1 MRCYLRLPKLD
12 HNILDTLSIHRYGT
26 PLRANEKLSSLRG
39 KLLDG
44 PEEGSH
50 AAVAILLR
58 ERNDDL
64 EFFLVKR
71 AEVEGDPWSGDMA
84 FPGGKRGDD
93 DRDLVET
100 ASREVLEETAIDLR
114 EKSKLGYMKPI
125 FSSVR
130 TNMKVQPIV
139 YVYDEEPEVSLN
151 YELTRYLWAPLSE
164 LVQSRTKQDVKGW
177 NSDVYKYDG
186 EVVWGLTFRM
196 LEQLIKIIE
205 A

>member
-1 MRCYLRLPKLD
+1 M
-12 HNILDTLSIHRYGT
+12 
-26 PLRANEKLSSLRG
+26 PLRAKEKLSSLQR
-39 KLLDG
+39 KLLDT
-44 PEEGSH
+44 PDEESH

-58 ERNDDL
+58 ERDDDL

-84 FPGGKRGDD
+84 FPGGKRSSQDQH
-93 DRDLVET
+93 LVDT
-100 ASREVLEETAIDLR
+100 AAREVLEETAIDLR

-139 YVYDEEPEVSLN
+139 YKFDEDPDVILN
-151 YELTRYLWAPLSE
+151 YELTRYLWAPLNE
-164 LVQSRTKQDVKGW
+164 LIQSRTQESIKGW
-177 NSDVYKYDG
+177 YGDIFKYDG

-196 LEQLIKIIE
+196 LEQLIELIE
-205 A
+205 G

>member
-1 MRCYLRLPKLD
+1 MRAQD
-12 HNILDTLSIHRYGT
+12 
-26 PLRANEKLSSLRG
+26 KLSNLRG
-39 KLLDG
+39 KLLDE
-44 PEEGSH
+44 PDEESH

-84 FPGGKRGDD
+84 FPGGKRGRD

-100 ASREVLEETAIDLR
+100 VSREVLEETAIDLR
-114 EKSKLGYMKPI
+114 ERSKLGYMKPI
-125 FSSVR
+125 YSSVR

-139 YVYDEEPEVSLN
+139 YIFDEEPEVSLN
-151 YELTRYLWAPLSE
+151 YELTRYLWAPLRE
-164 LVQSRTKQDVKGW
+164 LVKSKTKDDVKGW
-177 NSDVYKYDG
+177 RSDIYKYDG

-196 LEQLIKIIE
+196 LEQLIELLE

>member
-1 MRCYLRLPKLD
+1 MRA
-12 HNILDTLSIHRYGT
+12 H
-26 PLRANEKLSSLRG
+26 EKLSNLRG

-44 PEEGSH
+44 PDEDSH

-84 FPGGKRGDD
+84 FPGGKRGDA
-93 DRDLVET
+93 DRDLLDT
-100 ASREVLEETAIDLR
+100 ACREVLEETAIDLR
-114 EKSKLGYMKPI
+114 EVSKLGYMKPI

-130 TNMKVQPIV
+130 TSMKVQPIV

-151 YELTRYLWAPLSE
+151 YELTRYLWVPLKE
-164 LVQSRTKQDVKGW
+164 LVQSRTKEDVKGW

-186 EVVWGLTFRM
+186 EVIWGLTFRM
-196 LEQLIKIIE
+196 LEQLIEILE
-205 A
+205 V

>member
-1 MRCYLRLPKLD
+1 M
-12 HNILDTLSIHRYGT
+12 
-26 PLRANEKLSSLRG
+26 RANEKLSSLRG

-44 PEEGSH
+44 PDEDSH

-84 FPGGKRGDD
+84 FPGGKRGDE

-186 EVVWGLTFRM
+186 EVVWGLTFKM
-196 LEQLIKIIE
+196 LEQLIELIE
-205 A
+205 G

>member
-1 MRCYLRLPKLD
+1 M
-12 HNILDTLSIHRYGT
+12 
-26 PLRANEKLSSLRG
+26 RANEKLSSLRG

-44 PEEGSH
+44 PEESSH

-196 LEQLIKIIE
+196 LEQLIEIIE

>member
-1 MRCYLRLPKLD
+1 M
-12 HNILDTLSIHRYGT
+12 
-26 PLRANEKLSSLRG
+26 RANEKLSSLRG

-44 PEEGSH
+44 PEESSH

-139 YVYDEEPEVSLN
+139 YVYDEEPEVNLN
-151 YELTRYLWAPLSE
+151 YELTRYIWAPLSE

>member
-1 MRCYLRLPKLD
+1 M
-12 HNILDTLSIHRYGT
+12 
-26 PLRANEKLSSLRG
+26 RANEKLSSLRG

-44 PEEGSH
+44 PEESSH

>member
-1 MRCYLRLPKLD
+1 VRCYLRLPKLD
-12 HNILDTLSIHRYGT
+12 HNILDALSIHRYGT

-84 FPGGKRGDD
+84 FPGGKRGDN

-139 YVYDEEPEVSLN
+139 YVYDEEPEVNLN
-151 YELTRYLWAPLSE
+151 YELTRYIWAPLSE

-196 LEQLIKIIE
+196 LEQLIEIIE

>member
-1 MRCYLRLPKLD
+1 M
-12 HNILDTLSIHRYGT
+12 
-26 PLRANEKLSSLRG
+26 RANEKLSSLRG

-44 PEEGSH
+44 PEESSH

-84 FPGGKRGDD
+84 FPGGKRGDN